1 MSSLWLHGVK
11 QSCAAAREHDCAD
24 CGGEQSRGSV
34 RSCDI
39 HGESIVVTWDMC
51 AWRSMT
57 LMSRVS
63 VRGPWCRDTMR
74 LTRSIVTKE
83 ATTVVALVRHL
94 LRHLHR
100 PRCLPTTGHLQQC
113 AEKLSCEGR
122 DLSERVTFS
131 SQSTDGQE
139 ERFEMNMK
147 WSTQCRF
154 FYVAYN
160 LTDCTSPICDSRLV
174 SCFSTS

>member
-1 MSSLWLHGVK
+1 ML
-11 QSCAAAREHDCAD
+11 
-24 CGGEQSRGSV
+24 V
-34 RSCDI
+34 R
-39 HGESIVVTWDMC
+39 WDMC
-51 AWRSMT
+51 VCRSMT

-63 VRGPWCRDTMR
+63 VRGPWCRDAMR
-74 LTRSIVTKE
+74 LTRSIVTRE

-113 AEKLSCEGR
+113 AEKRSCEGR
-122 DLSERVTFS
+122 DLSERVTFC

-139 ERFEMNMK
+139 ERLEMNMK

-154 FYVAYN
+154 FHVAYN
-160 LTDCTSPICDSRLV
+160 LAQIALYQFVILDWCRVSPRHRSRSAPW
-174 SCFSTS
+174 SCLSDV